1 MFKFILFLSPE
12 RVREINKINYNN
24 SQTVLYKFSIM
35 SFTSIP
41 TARTSEAIEAINVN
55 PFTKVVNVRFT
66 NGYEYKYS
74 NVSRAKIVNLM
85 LNPNMSFGFWIQDLV
100 KQAIR
105 ELSYL
110 RGNTVATGKLCYQM
124 TGVGYKTD
132 ALPF

>member
-1 MFKFILFLSPE
+1 MF
-12 RVREINKINYNN
+12 N
-24 SQTVLYKFSIM
+24 FSVK
-35 SFTSIP
+35 P
-41 TARTSEAIEAINVN
+41 TPRTSTCVEAIQVN
-55 PFTKVVNVRFT
+55 PVQGTVTLRYT

-85 LNPNMSFGFWIQDLV
+85 INDNMSLGFWVQDLV

-110 RGNTVATGKLCYQM
+110 RGNTLATGKLCYQM